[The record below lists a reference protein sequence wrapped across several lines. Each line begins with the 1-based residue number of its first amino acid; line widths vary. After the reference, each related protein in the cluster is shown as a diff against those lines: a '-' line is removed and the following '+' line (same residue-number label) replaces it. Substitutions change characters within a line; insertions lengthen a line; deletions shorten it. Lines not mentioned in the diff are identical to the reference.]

1 VFWKRTEDKH
11 KFKNMNVN
19 EALKSIDESQDLDE
33 REKEDIKTNI
43 RKYYITLSK

>member
-1 VFWKRTEDKH
+1 
-11 KFKNMNVN
+11 MNVN